1 MQHRTLT
8 IGLIFLIMTI
18 TTTAQETLKKA
29 PVRKNPVPV
38 PALHRSAGEGR
49 AEASV
54 EKILNIDFQGGFL
67 EELLQTIEEQNGLTV
82 NVIASVEAR
91 EQEIPSLKLRNVQI
105 GALMMALENL
115 GEFRVMSGSPN
126 IFTVITSPKTRR
138 PTPLAS
144 QRNIQD
150 RTPFV
155 VIHNLR
161 SLVAGENNTL
171 LFSVD
176 DIVTAVSIGWDMMP
190 GGTGTDAPSLKFHEE
205 TKLLI
210 VRGNRNEQSIAEDV
224 LGRLNES
231 QSLRQRELHEAEAD
245 KNRQL
250 KIQLDMLR
258 KQVKDLQG
266 INKMLQAKLDKTHN
280 EINK

>member
-1 MQHRTLT
+1 MQPRTLT
-8 IGLIFLIMTI
+8 IGLIFLILPL
-18 TTTAQETLKKA
+18 TTTAQEALKKA

-38 PALHRSAGEGR
+38 PALHRSASEGH

-54 EKILNIDFQGGFL
+54 EKILNIDFRGGFL

-91 EQEIPSLKLRNVQI
+91 AQQIPSLKLRNVHI
-105 GALMMALENL
+105 GDLMMALESL
-115 GEFRVMSGSPN
+115 GEFRVMSGGTN
-126 IFTVITSPKTRR
+126 IFTVVTSPKSRR

-144 QRNIQD
+144 QRSTRD
-150 RTPFV
+150 RPIVT
-155 VIHNLR
+155 IHDIR
-161 SLVAGENNTL
+161 SLIAGENNTL

-190 GGTGTDAPSLKFHEE
+190 GGTGTDEPSLKFHEE

-210 VRGNRNEQSIAEDV
+210 VQGNQDEQRIAKDV
-224 LGRLNES
+224 LDKLNES
-231 QSLRQRELHEAEAD
+231 QFQQWQELQKEEAD

-266 INKMLQAKLDKTHN
+266 INKMLQAKLEKTQK

>member
-1 MQHRTLT
+1 MQPRTLT
-8 IGLIFLIMTI
+8 IGLIFLILTL
-18 TTTAQETLKKA
+18 TTTAQEALKKA

-38 PALHRSAGEGR
+38 PALHRSAGEGH

-54 EKILNIDFQGGFL
+54 EKILNIDFRGGFL

-82 NVIASVEAR
+82 NVIASLEAR
-91 EQEIPSLKLRNVQI
+91 LQEIPSLKLRNVHI
-105 GALMMALENL
+105 GDLMMALESL
-115 GEFRVMSGSPN
+115 GEFRVMSGGTN
-126 IFTVITSPKTRR
+126 IFTVVTSPKSRR

-144 QRNIQD
+144 QRSTRD
-150 RTPFV
+150 RPIVT
-155 VIHNLR
+155 IHDIR
-161 SLVAGENNTL
+161 SLIAGENNTL

-190 GGTGTDAPSLKFHEE
+190 GGTGTDEPSLKFHEE

-210 VRGNRNEQSIAEDV
+210 VQGNQDEQRIAKDV
-224 LGRLNES
+224 LDKLNES
-231 QSLRQRELHEAEAD
+231 QFQQWQELQKEEAD

-250 KIQLDMLR
+250 KIQLEMLK

-266 INKMLQAKLDKTHN
+266 INKMLQAKLDDKTHK
-280 EINK
+280 EINE

>member
-1 MQHRTLT
+1 MLPRTLT
-8 IGLIFLIMTI
+8 IGLIFLILTL
-18 TTTAQETLKKA
+18 TTTAQEALKKA

-38 PALHRSAGEGR
+38 PALHRSAGEGH

-54 EKILNIDFQGGFL
+54 EKILNIDFRGGFL

-82 NVIASVEAR
+82 NVIASLEAR
-91 EQEIPSLKLRNVQI
+91 LQEIPSLKLRNVHI
-105 GALMMALENL
+105 GDLMMALESL
-115 GEFRVMSGSPN
+115 GEFRVMSGGTN
-126 IFTVITSPKTRR
+126 IFTVVTSPKSRR

-144 QRNIQD
+144 QRSTRD
-150 RTPFV
+150 RPIVT
-155 VIHNLR
+155 IHDIR
-161 SLVAGENNTL
+161 SLVAGENNKL

-190 GGTGTDAPSLKFHEE
+190 GGTGTDEPSLKFHEE

-210 VRGNRNEQSIAEDV
+210 VQGNQDEQRIAKDV
-224 LGRLNES
+224 LDKLNES
-231 QSLRQRELHEAEAD
+231 QFQQWQELQKAEAD

-250 KIQLDMLR
+250 KIQLEMLR

-266 INKMLQAKLDKTHN
+266 INKMLQAKLEKTQK

>member
-1 MQHRTLT
+1 MQPRTLT
-8 IGLIFLIMTI
+8 IGLIFLILTL
-18 TTTAQETLKKA
+18 TTTAQEALKKA

-38 PALHRSAGEGR
+38 PALHRPAGEGR

-54 EKILNIDFQGGFL
+54 GKILNIDFRGGDLMHLL
-67 EELLQTIEEQNGLTV
+67 ETIEEQNGLTL
-82 NVIASVEAR
+82 NVIASVEAKV
-91 EQEIPSLKLRNVQI
+91 QEIPSLKLRNVQI

-115 GEFRVMSGSPN
+115 GEFKVISGIPN
-126 IFTVITSPKTRR
+126 IYTVIPAPKSRR

-144 QRNIQD
+144 QRSTRD
-150 RTPFV
+150 RPIVT
-155 VIHNLR
+155 IHDIR
-161 SLVAGENNTL
+161 SLIADKNNTL
-171 LFSVD
+171 RFVVD

-190 GGTGTDAPSLKFHEE
+190 GGTGTETPSLKFHEE

-210 VRGNRNEQSIAEDV
+210 VQGNQDEQRIAEDV
-224 LGRLNES
+224 LLRLNES
-231 QSLRQRELHEAEAD
+231 QRRRELQKEEAD

-250 KIQLDMLR
+250 KIQLEMLK

-266 INKMLQAKLDKTHN
+266 INKMLQAKLDKTHK

>member
-1 MQHRTLT
+1 MQPRTLT
-8 IGLIFLIMTI
+8 IGLIFLIMTL
-18 TTTAQETLKKA
+18 TTTAQEALKKA

-38 PALHRSAGEGR
+38 PALHRPAGEGH

-54 EKILNIDFQGGFL
+54 EKILNIDFRGGFL

-91 EQEIPSLKLRNVQI
+91 AQQIPSLKLRNVHI
-105 GALMMALENL
+105 GDLMMALESL
-115 GEFRVMSGSPN
+115 GEFRVMSGGTN
-126 IFTVITSPKTRR
+126 IFTVVTSPKSRR

-144 QRNIQD
+144 QRSTRD
-150 RTPFV
+150 RPIVT
-155 VIHNLR
+155 IHDIR
-161 SLVAGENNTL
+161 SLIAGENNTL

-190 GGTGTDAPSLKFHEE
+190 GGTGTDEPSLKFHEE

-210 VRGNRNEQSIAEDV
+210 VQGNQDEQRIAKDV
-224 LGRLNES
+224 LDKLNES
-231 QSLRQRELHEAEAD
+231 QFQQWQELQKEEAD

-266 INKMLQAKLDKTHN
+266 INKMLQAKLEKTQK

>member
-1 MQHRTLT
+1 MQPRTLT
-8 IGLIFLIMTI
+8 IGLIFLIMAL
-18 TTTAQETLKKA
+18 TTTAQEALKKA

-38 PALHRSAGEGR
+38 PALHRSAGEGH

-54 EKILNIDFQGGFL
+54 EKILNIDFRGGFL

-82 NVIASVEAR
+82 NVIASLEAR
-91 EQEIPSLKLRNVQI
+91 LQEIPSLKLRNVQI
-105 GALMMALENL
+105 GALMMALESL
-115 GEFRVMSGSPN
+115 GEFRVMSGGTN
-126 IFTVITSPKTRR
+126 IFTVVTSPKSRR

-144 QRNIQD
+144 QRSTRD
-150 RTPFV
+150 RPIVT
-155 VIHNLR
+155 IHDIR
-161 SLVAGENNTL
+161 SLIAGENNTL

-190 GGTGTDAPSLKFHEE
+190 GGTGTDEPSLKFHEE

-210 VRGNRNEQSIAEDV
+210 VQGNQDEQRIAKDV
-224 LGRLNES
+224 LDKLNES
-231 QSLRQRELHEAEAD
+231 QSLRRRELHETEAD

-266 INKMLQAKLDKTHN
+266 INKMLQAKLEKTQK

>member
-1 MQHRTLT
+1 MQPRTLT
-8 IGLIFLIMTI
+8 IGLIFLIMTL
-18 TTTAQETLKKA
+18 TTTAQEALKKA

-54 EKILNIDFQGGFL
+54 EKILNIDFRGGFL

-91 EQEIPSLKLRNVQI
+91 AQQIPSLKLRNVQI

-115 GEFRVMSGSPN
+115 GEFKVISGSPN
-126 IFTVITSPKTRR
+126 IYTVITSSK
-138 PTPLAS
+138 PLRTSSRQS
-144 QRNIQD
+144 QSQM
-150 RTPFV
+150 PFV
-155 VIHNLR
+155 TIHNIR
-161 SLVAGENNTL
+161 SLVAGENNKL

-176 DIVTAVSIGWDMMP
+176 DIVTAVSIGWEMVP
-190 GGTGTDAPSLKFHEE
+190 GGKSAPSLKFHEE

-210 VRGNRNEQSIAEDV
+210 VRGNRDELRIAEDV
-224 LGRLNES
+224 LDKLNES
-231 QSLRQRELHEAEAD
+231 QRRELQKEEAD
-245 KNRQL
+245 KNNQL
-250 KIQLDMLR
+250 KIQLEMLR

-266 INKMLQAKLDKTHN
+266 INKMLQAKLDDKTHK